1 MYDVPLD
8 EIISRIMLPGL
19 WQTLGMMLG
28 SFIIC
33 FVLGLGFAI
42 VLVTTGRGGLAPNR
56 AVYETVSTFLGLIYA
71 IPYVILAI
79 ALVPMARALLGT
91 SIGVGPAIFTIGIGA
106 TPWIARL
113 LESSFKEVNPSLI
126 EAAKSFGA
134 TNMQITFRVLITEA
148 VPAIV
153 SQMTLGVIVILGF
166 TAIAGTIG
174 AGGLGA
180 VALTYG
186 YQNFNSTIMYGTVLV
201 MVVIVLLV
209 QLFGNAL
216 YKKVKK

>member
-1 MYDVPLD
+1 MYDIPLG

-33 FVLGLGFAI
+33 FLLGLGFAI
-42 VLVTTGRGGLAPNR
+42 TLVTTGRGGLAPNR

-71 IPYVILAI
+71 VPYVILAI

-91 SIGVGPAIFTIGIGA
+91 SIGVAPAIFTIGIGA

-126 EAAKSFGA
+126 EAARSFGA
-134 TNMQITFRVLITEA
+134 TNTQITFRVLITEA